1 VPAHLPARRSTY
13 KDRYIVDGTFRYDGS
28 SLFGSGNDGR
38 RSARVSGVWRISEE
52 PFFHV
57 PHLSDLRVRAS
68 HGTAGNSPQFVAQY
82 ETYNCQASGC
92 SLVRP
97 ETRCSSLRPPRK
109 RKPGRILLCSTGL
122 ASSSRLSTR
131 RRRTRFLPGAH
142 ADGLWIQL
150 AVAERRDAR
159 EQDIRDRAH
168 SADCDA
174 ARFQLELIHV
184 FGLVQVPFML
194 S

>member
-1 VPAHLPARRSTY
+1 VAGAFAGATLEYKTGTSSTGRSATMAAHSSGPVPM
-13 KDRYIVDGTFRYDGS
+13 
-28 SLFGSGNDGR
+28 GR
-38 RSARVSGVWRISEE
+38 RSPRLRCVAYLRGAVL
-52 PFFHV
+52 PL

-82 ETYNCQASGC
+82 ETYNCKRAAAHW
-92 SLVRP
+92 VRP

-109 RKPGRILLCSTGL
+109 RKPGRILLCST
-122 ASSSRLSTR
+122 AWRRLHVCR
-131 RRRTRFLPGAH
+131 LEDEEPDFAGAH

-174 ARFQLELIHV
+174 ARFQLSMKGTWTRPKTWI
-184 FGLVQVPFML
+184 
-194 S
+194 SSS